1 MEVTAESPAAS
12 WPNPPEWPL
21 YVTIDRAAE
30 IAGVGQ
36 ATMRAWAN
44 DAVNPIP
51 QIRAGRAKVLVRT
64 AAIPAYAMGKEL
76 R

>member
-1 MEVTAESPAAS
+1 MVA

>member
-1 MEVTAESPAAS
+1 MAAEQTA
-12 WPNPPEWPL
+12 WPNPVELPL
-21 YVTIDRAAE
+21 YVTIEQAAA

-36 ATMRAWAN
+36 AVMRAWAN

-51 QIRAGRAKVLVRT
+51 HMQAGRSKKLIRT
-64 AAIPAYAMGKEL
+64 AAIPEYARGKES